1 MTFHPVLFSILL
13 FLSSLSASHTYADD
27 SMMFSELSFPDLEGR
42 EVSMTEFRGKVVL
55 LNFWATWCPP
65 CVKEMPSMEKLRQQ
79 YADQNFEVVAI
90 NAGED
95 ANSVE
100 AFLLE
105 RDITFPILLDKRG
118 ASFMTLGIR
127 GLPMSFLLNKEGRS
141 VMTFLGGREWLEPAQ
156 TKLIE
161 AELAK

>member
-1 MTFHPVLFSILL
+1 MIFRRIIFSFLLLFS
-13 FLSSLSASHTYADD
+13 SASYTYADD
-27 SMMFSELSFPDLEGR
+27 SMMFSELSFPDVDGQ

-65 CVKEMPSMEKLRQQ
+65 CVKEMPSMEKLRQK
-79 YADQNFEVVAI
+79 YADKGFEVVAI

-95 ANSVE
+95 VESVA

-105 RDITFPILLDKRG
+105 RDLTFPILLDKRG

-141 VMTFLGGREWLEPAQ
+141 VMTFMGSREWLEPAQ

-161 AELAK
+161 AALAK

>member
-1 MTFHPVLFSILL
+1 MIFRPILISILL
-13 FLSSLSASHTYADD
+13 LLSSLNATHADD
-27 SMMFSELSFPDLEGR
+27 SMMFSELSFPDLENR

-65 CVKEMPSMEKLRQQ
+65 CVKEMPSMEELRQK
-79 YADQNFEVVAI
+79 YKDQDFEVVAI
-90 NAGED
+90 NAGEE
-95 ANSVE
+95 SEVVE

-105 RDITFPILLDKRG
+105 RDLTFPIILDKRG

>member
-1 MTFHPVLFSILL
+1 MTLRRFMLSFLLLISSFS
-13 FLSSLSASHTYADD
+13 YADE
-27 SMMFSELSFPDLEGR
+27 SMMFSKLSFPNLEGH

-65 CVKEMPSMEKLRQQ
+65 CVKEMPSMELLRHK
-79 YADQNFEVVAI
+79 YKDQGFEVVAI

-95 ANSVE
+95 TETVE

-105 RDITFPILLDKRG
+105 RDLTFPIILDKRG
-118 ASFMTLGIR
+118 VSFMALGIK

-141 VMTFLGGREWLEPAQ
+141 VMTFLGGREWLKPAQ

-161 AELAK
+161 AELAKTSES

>member
-1 MTFHPVLFSILL
+1 MIIRTVLFSFLL
-13 FLSSLSASHTYADD
+13 LLSSLGASHTYADD
-27 SMMFSELSFPDLEGR
+27 SMMFSELTFPDLEGR
-42 EVSMTEFRGKVVL
+42 DVSMTEFRGKVVL

-65 CVKEMPSMEKLRQQ
+65 CVKEMPSMEKLRQK
-79 YADQNFEVVAI
+79 YAGQDFEVVAI

-95 ANSVE
+95 SESVE

-105 RDITFPILLDKRG
+105 RDITFPILLDIRG

-141 VMTFLGGREWLEPAQ
+141 VMTFLGERDWLEPAQ

-161 AELAK
+161 AELAN